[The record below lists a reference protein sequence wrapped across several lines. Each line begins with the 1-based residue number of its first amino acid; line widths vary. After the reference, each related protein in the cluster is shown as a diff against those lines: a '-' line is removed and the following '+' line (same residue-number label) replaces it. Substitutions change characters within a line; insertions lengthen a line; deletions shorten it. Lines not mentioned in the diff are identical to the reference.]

1 MTIFNTTELNQLMNE
16 DRKEGIESLDYIRR
30 DFGDKCARE
39 ILQSLQNHALQSG
52 IEINDA
58 ALNTPYVDSIA
69 PELQAV
75 YPGDLQIE
83 KRIENI
89 LRWNAM
95 AMVVQAYDSG
105 SGVGDHIATDASAA
119 AMF

>member
-1 MTIFNTTELNQLMNE
+1 M
-16 DRKEGIESLDYIRR
+16 
-30 DFGDKCARE
+30 
-39 ILQSLQNHALQSG
+39 
-52 IEINDA
+52 
-58 ALNTPYVDSIA
+58 
-69 PELQAV
+69 
-75 YPGDLQIE
+75 QIE

>member
-1 MTIFNTTELNQLMNE
+1 M
-16 DRKEGIESLDYIRR
+16 RR
-30 DFGDKCARE
+30 DFGEKCARRM
-39 ILQSLQNHALQSG
+39 LPAVQSDK
-52 IEINDA
+52 EKNDA
-58 ALNTPYVDSIA
+58 AHNTPYVVSIA
-69 PELQAV
+69 PELQSV
-75 YPGDLQIE
+75 YPGDVQIE

>member
-39 ILQSLQNHALQSG
+39 ILQSLQSG

>member
-1 MTIFNTTELNQLMNE
+1 MGLE
-16 DRKEGIESLDYIRR
+16 
-30 DFGDKCARE
+30 KC
-39 ILQSLQNHALQSG
+39 
-52 IEINDA
+52 INA